1 VTTVIG
7 AVLNEP
13 GQAVAF
19 EELELEPP
27 GPGEVEVRI
36 EASGV
41 CHSDLH
47 IQRTEG
53 WGMRF
58 PILLGHEGAGRV
70 ERVGEGVESP
80 KPGDYVVLG
89 WRSPCGTCPPCL
101 RGEPRRCRSP
111 LRAKRRLH
119 RKRDG
124 AALSQALLCGTF
136 APRTIVHAGAAIP
149 VPEELPPE
157 QACLLACAVA
167 TGVGAVRTT
176 SPVRPGA
183 RVAVLG
189 CGGVGLSAIQGA
201 RIAGAAEIVAI
212 DVAPARLEWAGRFG
226 ATQLVDAGTADLAD
240 VEPVDFA
247 YEAAGRAETLEQA
260 VRLLAY
266 DGTATMIGLP
276 RPGARISLDLKDD
289 LFDRRATLRV
299 SFGGDHLPAEDFPEL
314 ARLALDGELDL
325 ASMVTREIA
334 LEEVED
340 AFRDLERGNG
350 IRSVIRFP

>member
-1 VTTVIG
+1 VTAGI
-7 AVLNEP
+7 VLNGPGEP
-13 GQAVAF
+13 PAL

-47 IQRTEG
+47 IVETDG
-53 WGMRF
+53 YGLRF

-80 KPGDYVVLG
+80 RPGDYVVVG
-89 WRSPCGTCPPCL
+89 WRAPCGRCPQCA

-111 LRAKRRLH
+111 LRAKRRIH
-119 RKRDG
+119 RARDG
-124 AALSQALLCGTF
+124 APVSQALLCGTF
-136 APRTIVHAGAAIP
+136 APRTIVHAAAAIP

-157 QACLLACAVA
+157 QACLLGCAVA
-167 TGVGAVRTT
+167 TGVGAVTST

-201 RIAGAAEIVAI
+201 RIAGAASIVAV
-212 DVAPARLEWAGRFG
+212 DVVPEKLEWAQRLG
-226 ATQLVDAGTADLAD
+226 ATELVDARDADLAE

-247 YEAAGRAETLEQA
+247 YDAAGLAETLEQA

-266 DGTATMIGLP
+266 DGTATMISLP
-276 RPGARISLDLKDD
+276 RPGERISLEVGPD
-289 LFDRRATLRV
+289 LFDRRATIRV
-299 SFGGDHLPAEDFPEL
+299 SYGGDHLPAEDFPRL
-314 ARLALDGELDL
+314 ARLALDGDLDL
-325 ASMVTREIA
+325 ASLVTRTIA
-334 LEEVED
+334 LEDVPD
-340 AFRDLERGNG
+340 ALDDLRRGRG
-350 IRSVIRFP
+350 IRSVVRL